1 MNDLIEIRNLSS
13 RHIISPTNTLTVDD
27 PNELLIVNG
36 NLVGLLYPSKSE
48 NKNPIKFLRRI
59 LNIRLTYI
67 SSIKLAILVGKGSI
81 LLDNPDIVKA
91 ADIII
96 EEGEHN
102 SFIRRLNHPFE
113 KVLYYSK
120 NAKETVFRNYE
131 SNLKLLNFVS
141 SLKTE
146 HKKVYLEDHLVI
158 SYNGR
163 RLGKD
168 NFQTEKIRIGD
179 QTRTIFLY
187 NCETS
192 IKSISLS
199 LQSFLTA
206 SFFKRFSIDNHKIYS
221 IENNQHNISIFNTNS
236 NLTFET
242 INKLCFAG
250 FSPMNI
256 SGRNELIE
264 LIYRFQENG
273 KKKY

>member
-1 MNDLIEIRNLSS
+1 MKNDLIGIRNLSS

-27 PNELLIVNG
+27 PDELLIVNG

-59 LNIRLTYI
+59 LNIRLTYT
-67 SSIKLAILVGKGSI
+67 SAIKLAILVCKESTI
-81 LLDNPDIVKA
+81 LDYSEIEKA

-96 EEGEHN
+96 HEGECH
-102 SFIRRLNHPFE
+102 SFIHRLNHPFE

-120 NAKETVFRNYE
+120 NAREIVFKNYE
-131 SNLKLLNFVS
+131 RNLKLLNFVS
-141 SLKTE
+141 SLTNE
-146 HKKVYLEDHLVI
+146 YQKVYLEDNLVI
-158 SYNGR
+158 NYNGR
-163 RLGKD
+163 RLGND
-168 NFQTEKIRIGD
+168 NFQTEKIKIGD

-187 NCETS
+187 NNENT
-192 IKSISLS
+192 IRSISLS

-206 SFFKRFSIDNHKIYS
+206 SFFKRFSIDNHQIYS
-221 IENNQHNISIFNTNS
+221 IENNQQNISIFNTNS
-236 NLTFET
+236 KLTFES

-256 SGRNELIE
+256 GGRNELIE

-273 KKKY
+273 KKK